1 MKLRKTFIA
10 LLAAATAAAVFP
22 GLAAFAKASG
32 ETASLVETATVTFE
46 AEEPGPTPAQAEPA
60 SGSSGHSGSLHVENY
75 ELFLDF
81 SVTGGTIVTAEGDEW
96 QLRYNITGTVRPGEA
111 ITISGTGLCTPYGED
126 SLNKGLGS
134 TIIAVVD
141 ASPRANT
148 EASHDAFE
156 EKKLDDG
163 ESGSVSASLEVPE
176 GIRTVTATL
185 NLTRTWENMNGVF
198 TKSQIVT
205 AVFDVTQPG
214 PTPIPPGG
222 LIGTPSLP
230 PYSPSPGAPTAS
242 PEAPLQPVDA
252 PQKNIPGFT
261 SGGGDTA
268 GGWIAAAASISA
280 LSALIA
286 AISFVAGGAGAPPA
300 GVPPAAG
307 PVPPAGVPPAAGP
320 VPPASVTPAAGAPP
334 APAET
339 MAGKVGKAFEEATE
353 TVVSGLGTLDS
364 IFTVL
369 GVKDRLNNLIDAFA
383 DQAFV
388 QRQMWRWY
396 DYTGEEALKM
406 SAVRGYLANVRMGRK
421 LSDAIDTYNNTMS
434 YIGIGMDAW
443 ENTKSVDGEGG
454 VLIEGDG
461 WIKGIG
467 KSVAVNYIM
476 DAILEKNP
484 GVAIME
490 AGNSLFLGG
499 TEAGNVIS
507 PVTTMKGAFNMLI
520 DTAQSE
526 WEGSDTAYARARAGV
541 YGPNIQNISY
551 GMDMAGEAVYDSE
564 TFIKD
569 FSNVVSDKDWY
580 ENMYDTAGSMWRD
593 EHGNLTM
600 VGKVAEPVT
609 QMGVAMTET
618 VAGMARA
625 AGTVT
630 EYGIQKLRNFFA
642 W

>member
-10 LLAAATAAAVFP
+10 LLAATMATAVLP

-32 ETASLVETATVTFE
+32 RTASLLETATVTFG
-46 AEEPGPTPAQAEPA
+46 AEELGPTPAQAEPA

-81 SVTGGTIVTAEGDEW
+81 SVAGGTIVTAEGDES
-96 QLRYNITGTVRPGEA
+96 QTRYNITGTVRPGET
-111 ITISGTGLCTPYGED
+111 ITVSGTGLCTPYGED
-126 SLNKGLGS
+126 SYQKGLGS

-163 ESGSVSASLEVPE
+163 ESGSVSASLVVTE

-205 AVFDVTQPG
+205 AVFEVEQPE
-214 PTPIPPGG
+214 PTPILPGG
-222 LIGTPSLP
+222 LMGTPSPP

-252 PQKNIPGFT
+252 PQQNISGFT

-300 GVPPAAG
+300 AG
-307 PVPPAGVPPAAGP
+307 PVPPAGVP
-320 VPPASVTPAAGAPP
+320 PAAGAPP

-339 MAGKVGKAFEEATE
+339 MAGKVGKALEEATE
-353 TVVSGLGTLDS
+353 TVVSGLGTIDS
-364 IFTVL
+364 IFKVL
-369 GVKDRLNNLIDAFA
+369 GVENRLNNLIDAYA

-421 LSDAIDTYNNTMS
+421 LSDAIDTYNDTMS

-490 AGNSLFLGG
+490 ACNSLFLGG
-499 TEAGNVIS
+499 TEAGDVIS

-520 DTAQSE
+520 DTVQSE
-526 WEGSDTAYARARAGV
+526 LEGSDTAYARARAGV
-541 YGPNIQNISY
+541 YGPNIQNLSY

-618 VAGMARA
+618 VADMARA

>member
-10 LLAAATAAAVFP
+10 LLAATMATAVLP

-32 ETASLVETATVTFE
+32 RTASLLETATVTFG

-81 SVTGGTIVTAEGDEW
+81 SVAGGTIVTAEGDEW
-96 QLRYNITGTVRPGEA
+96 QTRYNITGTVRPGET
-111 ITISGTGLCTPYGED
+111 ITVSGTGLCTPYGED

-163 ESGSVSASLEVPE
+163 ESGSVSASLVVTE

-205 AVFDVTQPG
+205 AVFDVTQPE
-214 PTPIPPGG
+214 PTPILPGG
-222 LIGTPSLP
+222 LMGTPSPP
-230 PYSPSPGAPTAS
+230 PYSPSPSAPTAS

-252 PQKNIPGFT
+252 PQQNIPGFT

-300 GVPPAAG
+300 AG
-307 PVPPAGVPPAAGP
+307 PVP
-320 VPPASVTPAAGAPP
+320 PAAGAPP

-339 MAGKVGKAFEEATE
+339 MAGKVGKALEEATE

-369 GVKDRLNNLIDAFA
+369 GVKDRLNNLIDACA

-490 AGNSLFLGG
+490 ACNSLFLGG
-499 TEAGNVIS
+499 TEAGDVIS

-520 DTAQSE
+520 DTVQSE
-526 WEGSDTAYARARAGV
+526 LEGSDTAYARARAGV
-541 YGPNIQNISY
+541 YGPNIQNLSY

>member
-1 MKLRKTFIA
+1 MKRICRFCIIFIA
-10 LLAAATAAAVFP
+10 AMAVLLP
-22 GLAAFAKASG
+22 GT
-32 ETASLVETATVTFE
+32 TAS
-46 AEEPGPTPAQAEPA
+46 AQ
-60 SGSSGHSGSLHVENY
+60 SSDYSGSLYIEDLGMH
-75 ELFLDF
+75 LDF
-81 SVTGGTIVTAEGDEW
+81 TVSGGTILTAQGVEDHTDC
-96 QLRYNITGTVRPGEA
+96 QLTGTVRPGDILTVSGDGKAMPKGDNYMVEVLPSTLKA
-111 ITISGTGLCTPYGED
+111 SITCSPSSGTYPPGE
-126 SLNKGLGS
+126 SELEIEPGN
-134 TIIAVVD
+134 
-141 ASPRANT
+141 
-148 EASHDAFE
+148 
-156 EKKLDDG
+156 
-163 ESGSVSASLEVPE
+163 SGSVYVTFPVTEDMDKIKVYLYLLCPWRTNYSGSSADL
-176 GIRTVTATL
+176 TV
-185 NLTRTWENMNGVF
+185 N
-198 TKSQIVT
+198 
-205 AVFDVTQPG
+205 AVFEVEQPE
-214 PTPIPPGG
+214 PTPILAGG
-222 LIGTPSLP
+222 LMGTPSPP

-252 PQKNIPGFT
+252 PQQNIPGFT

-300 GVPPAAG
+300 AGPVPPAGVPPAAG

-320 VPPASVTPAAGAPP
+320 VPPAAGAPP

-339 MAGKVGKAFEEATE
+339 MAGKVGKALEEATE
-353 TVVSGLGTLDS
+353 TVVSGLGTIDS
-364 IFTVL
+364 IFKVL
-369 GVKDRLNNLIDAFA
+369 GVENRLNNLIDAYA

-406 SAVRGYLANVRMGRK
+406 SAVRSYLANVRMGRK
-421 LSDAIDTYNNTMS
+421 LSDAIDTYNDTMS

-454 VLIEGDG
+454 VLIAGDG
-461 WIKGIG
+461 WIKAIG
-467 KSVAVNYIM
+467 KSVAVNNIM

-490 AGNSLFLGG
+490 ACNSLFLGG
-499 TEAGNVIS
+499 TEAGDVIS
-507 PVTTMKGAFNMLI
+507 PATTMKGAFNMLI
-520 DTAQSE
+520 DTVQSE
-526 WEGSDTAYARARAGV
+526 LEGSDTAYARARAGV
-541 YGPNIQNISY
+541 YGPNIQNLSY

-618 VAGMARA
+618 VADMARA